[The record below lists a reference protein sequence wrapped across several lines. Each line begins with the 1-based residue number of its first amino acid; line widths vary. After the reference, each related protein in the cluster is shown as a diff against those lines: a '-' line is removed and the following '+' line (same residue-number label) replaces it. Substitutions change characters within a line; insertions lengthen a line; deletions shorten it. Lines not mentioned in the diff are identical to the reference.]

1 MMIASCLFC
10 GGDRSA
16 PDHARRCDGRQGVV
30 DAEPLPSFDPVAH
43 TRRTDPDTSAAAAW
57 AITDATEVQRRVL
70 SIHKT
75 HPAGLTDEEL
85 IAAYT
90 CTYAPSARSL
100 ESRSSPRKRRS
111 DLAHAG
117 VLVDSGER
125 RPLTSGRNGVVWKV
139 AS

>member
-1 MMIASCLFC
+1 MIAPCLFC

-16 PDHARRCDGRQGVV
+16 ADHARRCDGRQGVV
-30 DAEPLPSFDPVAH
+30 DAAAFDPIAH

-70 SIHKT
+70 AIHKT

-90 CTYAPSARSL
+90 RTYAPSARSL

-139 AS
+139 AV